1 MDWPL
6 VVINCLYIIVM
17 GTVAVVECRRNIKLE
32 KENVRLRKRCAK

>member
-17 GTVAVVECRRNIKLE
+17 GAVAVVECRRNIKLE

>member
-32 KENVRLRKRCAK
+32 QENARLRKKCAK